1 MNSDLST
8 CATLAPCWSRYIVTT
23 IANIGDFGSLTRNKA
38 VTNRYV
44 SRNKFQ
50 DDRTRQIEQEV
61 AEATEAE
68 FLRRIMIMC
77 KMGGAAPL
85 LRFTPVYPGL
95 VWFTRSWFG

>member
-1 MNSDLST
+1 MNLDLST

-61 AEATEAE
+61 AEATESERGQRVDCILLMADGSSR
-68 FLRRIMIMC
+68 LRHIYSALHIP
-77 KMGGAAPL
+77 KVNQ
-85 LRFTPVYPGL
+85 T
-95 VWFTRSWFG
+95 